1 MLSSGDFSG
10 EEKPLVAGF
19 MRGYRAW
26 RPAPVPFESR
36 PVREGEK
43 LRSSNASYVWA
54 RGRNVAACNSIVYM
68 RDNLAHWDRIS
79 QNHCR
84 CGGCGSYDEQLARRL
99 DQFSRLLA
107 HQIPSNGPDCKT
119 CGFYAL
125 HNLRQFREAVAGH
138 MYIGPAATIYGSI
151 KATGAV
157 IIGTKGFRAQ
167 YAEIEA
173 LAGPN
178 AEPYAKYYDVP
189 WFPEGLDSLARA
201 FPATTVEGIDE
212 PVAVADF
219 GYCSYRV
226 DLPGFSSP
234 ITGLAPTSGPDP
246 TEPDRDVPD
255 PKLDADPI
263 PMDPEPADGLRKWL
277 NPRVW
282 RRG

>member
-1 MLSSGDFSG
+1 MLSGGDFSG
-10 EEKPLVAGF
+10 EERPLVAGF
-19 MRGYRAW
+19 MHGFRAW
-26 RPAPVPFESR
+26 RPAPVPFGSR
-36 PVREGEK
+36 PVREGAK
-43 LRSSNASYVWA
+43 LRSSNAFYVWTQ
-54 RGRNVAACNSIVYM
+54 GRNTAACNSIDNM
-68 RDNLAHWDRIS
+68 RHDLTQWDRIY
-79 QNHCR
+79 QKNCQ
-84 CGGCGSYDEQLARRL
+84 CGGCPSYDEQLARAL

-107 HQIPSNGPDCKT
+107 HQIPSNGPDCKA

-151 KATGAV
+151 KATGTV

-201 FPATTVEGIDE
+201 FPATTVEGVDE

-219 GYCSYRV
+219 GYYSYAT
-226 DLPGFSSP
+226 DLPGFSP
-234 ITGLAPTSGPDP
+234 PVTGPTSDPGP
-246 TEPDRDVPD
+246 TEPDRDVPN
-255 PKLDADPI
+255 PKLVADPI
-263 PMDPEPADGLRKWL
+263 PVDPDPAGGLRKWL
-277 NPRVW
+277 NPRTW
-282 RRG
+282 RSRG